1 MLHSKLKKD
10 RITDLIPFQM
20 ESSPFDKAFCD
31 KVTGEWRYY
40 STKEAKEIIDN
51 ISLGLLSIGVN
62 PGEKIGII
70 SHNRVEWNFVDFG
83 ILQIGAINIPFYPN
97 TSEENYRY
105 IFNDAEV
112 KIVFVEN
119 QELYKKVKNVEKKLG
134 RKLEKIYT
142 FDKTKNVES
151 WQDLIKL
158 ADEKHREKLNNLLE
172 KIDKDDL
179 ATIIY
184 TSGTTG
190 EPKGVRLTHYN
201 IISNVLSLAEI
212 MPADNFCRTISFL
225 PLCHIFERTAVYFYI
240 YLRRSIHYPQ
250 NMEKLSENILEVKP
264 RYFIT
269 VPRLLEKIY
278 EKIMS
283 KGHELSLP
291 KKAIFGW
298 AVNLADNYD
307 SKGYNNWFYNFR
319 LFFARKIVFK
329 KWKDALG
336 GEIKSIISGSAT
348 LQPKLARIFTAAGI
362 QIIQGY
368 GLTETSPVLTSNRF
382 EKGEYNLGTVGPA
395 IPEVELKIGENKEIL
410 AKGPNV
416 TKGYYNKPEETAKA
430 IDREGWFHTG
440 DTGEFVEDKFL
451 KITGRLKEIFK
462 TSGGKFV
469 APNPIEN
476 KMKESFFI
484 EHIMVVGENRRFVS
498 AIILPEFEFLK
509 RWCKG
514 KKLKFDSNSEII
526 ASEKVKERIM
536 KEVNKYNK
544 IFGHIQQIKKI
555 ILVADPWSVESGEL
569 TPTLKVKRSVVKEK
583 YKNEIEKIYRNNLS
597 DINNK

>member
-1 MLHSKLKKD
+1 
-10 RITDLIPFQM
+10 
-20 ESSPFDKAFCD
+20 
-31 KVTGEWRYY
+31 
-40 STKEAKEIIDN
+40 
-51 ISLGLLSIGVN
+51 
-62 PGEKIGII
+62 
-70 SHNRVEWNFVDFG
+70 
-83 ILQIGAINIPFYPN
+83 
-97 TSEENYRY
+97 
-105 IFNDAEV
+105 
-112 KIVFVEN
+112 
-119 QELYKKVKNVEKKLG
+119 
-134 RKLEKIYT
+134 
-142 FDKTKNVES
+142 
-151 WQDLIKL
+151 
-158 ADEKHREKLNNLLE
+158 
-172 KIDKDDL
+172 
-179 ATIIY
+179 
-184 TSGTTG
+184 
-190 EPKGVRLTHYN
+190 THYN

-212 MPADNFCRTISFL
+212 MPADNFWRTISFL

-240 YLRRSIHYPQ
+240 YLSRSINYPQ
-250 NMEKLSENILEVKP
+250 NLDTLPQNILEVKP

-278 EKIMS
+278 EKIIT

-298 AVNLADNYD
+298 AVNLADNFD
-307 SKGYNNWFYNFR
+307 PKGYNNWFYNFK
-319 LFFARKIVFK
+319 LYFARKLVFK
-329 KWKDALG
+329 KWKEALG
-336 GEIKSIISGSAT
+336 GEIKAIISGSAT

-416 TKGYYNKPEETAKA
+416 TNGYYNKPEETEKA
-430 IDREGWFHTG
+430 IDSEGWFHTG

-484 EHIMVVGENRRFVS
+484 EHIMVIGENEKFVA

-514 KKLKFDSNSEII
+514 KKLKFNSKKEMITSEI
-526 ASEKVKERIM
+526 VRERIM
-536 KEVNKYNK
+536 KEINKYNK
-544 IFGHIQQIKKI
+544 IFGHIQQVKKI
-555 ILVADPWSVESGEL
+555 ILVNDPWSVETGEL
-569 TPTLKVKRSVVKEK
+569 TPTLKVKRNVIKER